1 MAPKFLKCLAI
12 SNQIGDK
19 RIEKVLHAIFSRE
32 KRAYVCD
39 ENYYN
44 LRIEEVK
51 ARIEHRNGI
60 ITELKKMGRSV
71 DLDEYV
77 SYLKNA
83 QRVDFAEIGWFFQKS
98 YCASLYADDK
108 QKMVKKLKR
117 FL

>member
-1 MAPKFLKCLAI
+1 MAPKFPKCLAI

-60 ITELKKMGRSV
+60 IMELKKMGRSV

-77 SYLKNA
+77 LDLKNA
-83 QRVDFAEIGWFFQKS
+83 QRADFAEIGWLFQKS
-98 YCASLYADDK
+98 YRASLHADEK
-108 QKMVKKLKR
+108 RKMAKKLKR
-117 FL
+117 FF